1 MQISE
6 FQQLMRDTYAEQDN
20 ARGVPATLAWL
31 LEELGELAQAVRKGT
46 PAQQAHE
53 AGDVLAWLA
62 SLANQID
69 VDLEAAAMRFAEGC
83 PKCSELPCICS

>member
-1 MQISE
+1 MHISE

-31 LEELGELAQAVRKGT
+31 LEELGELQAVRKGS
-46 PAQQAHE
+46 PAQRHTK
-53 AGDVLAWLA
+53 LATWASLA

-69 VDLEAAAMRFAEGC
+69 VDLEAAAR
-83 PKCSELPCICS
+83 SEAAHAASSCICG